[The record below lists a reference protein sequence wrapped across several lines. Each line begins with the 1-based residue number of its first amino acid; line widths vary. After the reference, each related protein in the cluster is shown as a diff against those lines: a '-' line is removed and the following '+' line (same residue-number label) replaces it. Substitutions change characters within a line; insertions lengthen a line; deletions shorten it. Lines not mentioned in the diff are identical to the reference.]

1 MFLCFCFFFSSRRRH
16 TRLQGDWSSD
26 VCSSDLPVRWPV
38 RYTRA
43 RIATS
48 IRSDPK
54 NVYTK
59 NLMDAYRRLSPP
71 NTPIVKYNGISMT
84 SHITQNRDR
93 LGDTKTPSVLV
104 ASKNIRTEKARSGG
118 RLYVE

>member
-1 MFLCFCFFFSSRRRH
+1 M
-16 TRLQGDWSSD
+16 
-26 VCSSDLPVRWPV
+26 RWAV

-59 NLMDAYRRLSPP
+59 NLMAAYRRFSPP
-71 NTPIVKYNGISMT
+71 HTPMMKYIGISMT
-84 SHITQNRDR
+84 SHIT
-93 LGDTKTPSVLV
+93 
-104 ASKNIRTEKARSGG
+104 
-118 RLYVE
+118 